1 LVLALAAGA
10 CAGADNGQPGR
21 ARDRTVGIER
31 LGLEAG
37 AEAVLQVGDT
47 GETRVLAMAPGFPV
61 PGADVDPAAAA
72 LRFLREHHDVFQL
85 DAGEVAS
92 FSVTRVD
99 RDPGTDVRHVTL
111 QREVDG
117 APVFH
122 GAITVHLTRSN
133 EVFRVLGDDN
143 TRVSPPT
150 NRRSLAPAEAAHA
163 AARALGL
170 DDADLTVESSQAK
183 RTVLRS
189 PRLADSVHVTPTVLQ
204 VAPDDSRFA
213 YQVTLA
219 WNDAARQLQYQLVFV
234 DAATGAILRT
244 HNLVNDFS
252 GRVFT
257 ASPGAVPVEDGR
269 VLVSFDGDPEASPAG
284 WVGTARTTAGNNA
297 NAATDLDGNN
307 VVGANETRPT
317 ADTGDAF
324 DFPFSSAQD
333 AASFK
338 EAAVTNAFYGVND
351 WHDRAYLLGFT
362 EAAGNFQ
369 SANFG
374 KGGAQN
380 DPVLI
385 DVQDGSGRN
394 NANFATPPD
403 GQSSRMQLFLFD
415 FAHGSA
421 ARQDADFDMTVIY
434 HESFHGMSN
443 RLVGGGSTGCL
454 DRLQSGGLGEGWS
467 DFMAASFLDD
477 PVIGAYVT
485 GDATVGIR
493 RASMADSPFTYADI
507 QDGNLAEVHDAGE
520 LWAATLWDIRN
531 VLGAAATEQ
540 LVVAAMKLTPC
551 RPTMLDAR
559 EAIIQADVNID
570 AGSHRCALWTAFA
583 ARGMGDGA
591 SSPPDTSSSPRSI
604 VTSTEVP
611 EDCRTRTFVSTDVP
625 KDIPDKSV
633 VGARSFLSVA
643 DPGLDIQKV
652 LVDVVVTH
660 PYRGDLVI
668 QLVAPN
674 GQVATLSNLEGGSA
688 DNFVAQGLDVSA
700 SFRAGSRATG
710 TWRLRVRD
718 EAAGDVG
725 TIDAFSL
732 TITSTH

>member
-1 LVLALAAGA
+1 MLALAAGA
-10 CAGADNGQPGR
+10 CAGADDGQPDGQAGDR
-21 ARDRTVGIER
+21 AVGVER
-31 LGLEAG
+31 LRLEAG
-37 AEAVLQVGDT
+37 AEAALKVGDT

-72 LRFLREHHDVFQL
+72 LRFLREHHDVFRL

-92 FSVTRVD
+92 FSVARVD

-111 QREVDG
+111 QREVNG

-122 GAITVHLTRSN
+122 GAITVHMTRGN
-133 EVFRVLGDDN
+133 EVFRVLGDDYY
-143 TRVSPPT
+143 RISPPT
-150 NRRSLAPAEAAHA
+150 NRKTLAPADAARA

-170 DDADLTVESSQAK
+170 DGADLNVVSSQRK

-219 WNDAARQLQYQLVFV
+219 WNDADRQLQYQLVFV
-234 DAATGAILRT
+234 DAATGGLLRT

-257 ASPGAVPVEDGR
+257 ASPGAVPAEDGR
-269 VLVSFDGDPEASPAG
+269 VLVSFDGDPEASPQAG
-284 WVGTARTTAGNNA
+284 SAWPGPPPATTPSPPPI
-297 NAATDLDGNN
+297 LDGNN
-307 VVGANETRPT
+307 VIGTNETQPT
-317 ADTGDAF
+317 ADAGDAF

-333 AASFK
+333 AAGFK
-338 EAAVTNAFYGVND
+338 DAAVTNAFYGVND

-369 SANFG
+369 AANFG

-403 GQSSRMQLFLFD
+403 GQSARLQLFLFD
-415 FAHGSA
+415 FAHGSTK
-421 ARQDADFDMTVIY
+421 RQDGDFDMTVVY
-434 HESFHGMSN
+434 HECVHGLSN
-443 RLVGGGSTGCL
+443 RLVGGGTTGCL

-467 DFMAASFLDD
+467 DFIAASYLDD

-485 GDATVGIR
+485 GNATVGIR
-493 RASMADSPFTYADI
+493 RASMADSPFTYGDI
-507 QDGNLAEVHDAGE
+507 QDGNLAEAHDAGE
-520 LWAATLWDIRN
+520 LWAATLWDIRD

-551 RPTMLDAR
+551 QPTMLEARDA
-559 EAIIQADVNID
+559 ILQADVNID

-583 ARGMGDGA
+583 GRGMGDGA
-591 SSPPDTSSSPRSI
+591 SSPPDTAQSPRSI

-611 EDCRTRTFVSTDVP
+611 DDCRTRTFVSTDVP
-625 KDIPDKSV
+625 KDIPDKSA
-633 VGARSFLSVA
+633 VGARSVLFGRRGGARHPEGVGRRRRHAPLPRRPRHPA
-643 DPGLDIQKV
+643 GRAEWPGRDPVQPGRR
-652 LVDVVVTH
+652 
-660 PYRGDLVI
+660 RGR
-668 QLVAPN
+668 QLR
-674 GQVATLSNLEGGSA
+674 G
-688 DNFVAQGLDVSA
+688 
-700 SFRAGSRATG
+700 AGPR
-710 TWRLRVRD
+710 RLRRVPGGEPGHRHL
-718 EAAGDVG
+718 AAPRPR
-725 TIDAFSL
+725 
-732 TITSTH
+732 